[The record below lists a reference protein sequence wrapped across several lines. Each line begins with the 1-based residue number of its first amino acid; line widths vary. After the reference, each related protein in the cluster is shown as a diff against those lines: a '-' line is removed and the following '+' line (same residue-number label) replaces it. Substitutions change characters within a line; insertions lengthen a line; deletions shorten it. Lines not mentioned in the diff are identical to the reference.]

1 MGVDLAVWL
10 PSAAG
15 RSGDE
20 PTPGPLANEAAIR
33 EATQQTRAETT
44 QTGRWT
50 HTLIPNLTSWVERS
64 HGQVDFYLTQVI
76 SGHGCFRSYL
86 KRFGHETEDWCPVC
100 GSGVV
105 EDARHELFECHRF
118 DHERQKLEA
127 VAGSS
132 ILPETLVPLMLADQ
146 CVWEAAATFAAD
158 VMKSLREQERRR
170 KEQTE

>member
-1 MGVDLAVWL
+1 MQRSVSGARPEDLVGNSA
-10 PSAAG
+10 PSW
-15 RSGDE
+15 S
-20 PTPGPLANEAAIR
+20 
-33 EATQQTRAETT
+33 
-44 QTGRWT
+44 GRWT